1 MIKRILLL
9 IFFSQVAFAQFDTL
23 WTKTYFPD
31 EDTLG
36 FIGISI
42 QPTFDGGF
50 VVLGEQTS
58 ENIEPAIF
66 LLKADSDGENLW
78 TRLLPNSNYE
88 YVKAFSIGET
98 QNGGLSVLTRE
109 SNFNC
114 QEEPDSSSNAFLVIT
129 SMNFYGDTL
138 WTRAL
143 VNNYLADQYELCS
156 QNYKGLIL
164 HDGNYLIFGNYFADG
179 EIKTWLL
186 KTDSEGNII
195 WENSY
200 DLSTTTDIAEGGD
213 GNIYISGGYGMQGAP
228 TTAYI
233 VKINQNGT
241 QEWIQN
247 ESSSFNTSGSYIY
260 PIVDNGLAVAGAYSS
275 TDPGWNATG
284 PWLWTTDSLGNTEW
298 DIVLDAEGI
307 NSYGDLVQ
315 HEDGTFIIIGGDY
328 YGELSYALIN
338 MDEGLSHNLTFS
350 GFYVEPHDI
359 KTLTYNTQIAL
370 INYSYNYD
378 PHIGIIKSI
387 YNSSYCVA
395 DDGTDGV
402 ELWSGCY
409 SIQNTTAL
417 DLSYIGVTGE
427 IPPEIGNLINLSS
440 LILKENQLD
449 GEIPPEISYL
459 INLTQLD
466 LGGNQ
471 LDGEIPPEIGY
482 LTNLNILDLAGNQF
496 TGAIPPEICNLPN
509 LNELELGGNQLT
521 GAIPPEIGNLSSL
534 TFIHLE
540 YNQFTGEIPPEI
552 GNLTNLVWLN
562 FVHNQLTG
570 VIPSTICNLDM
581 NWSDPNNF
589 NIYENQLCPP
599 YPDCV
604 TDYVG
609 YQDTTNCVQVS
620 IIDETLPI
628 IYKLYNAYPNPFN
641 PVTTLRYD
649 LPENAMIN
657 IAIYDMLGRQVKT
670 LVNQTQDAGYRSV
683 IWDATNDYG
692 KHVSAGIYLYQIQ
705 AGEYISTKKMVLLK

>member
-9 IFFSQVAFAQFDTL
+9 IFFSQVAFAQLDTL

-36 FIGISI
+36 FIGISL
-42 QPTFDGGF
+42 QPTLDGGF

-58 ENIEPAIF
+58 ENIEPEIF
-66 LLKADSDGENLW
+66 LLKADSDGETLW
-78 TRLLPNSNYE
+78 TKLLPNSNYE
-88 YVKAFSIGET
+88 YVKAFSISET
-98 QNGGLSVLTRE
+98 QNGGLYVLTRE

-114 QEEPDSSSNAFLVIT
+114 QDEPDSSSNAFLVIT
-129 SMNFYGDTL
+129 SMNSYGDTL

-143 VNNYLADQYELCS
+143 VNNYLANQYELCS
-156 QNYKGLIL
+156 LGYTGHIL
-164 HDGNYLIFGNYFADG
+164 HDGNYLIFGKYFADG
-179 EIKTWLL
+179 ERKTWLL

-200 DLSTTTDIAEGGD
+200 DLSTTTDITEGGD
-213 GNIYISGGYGMQGAP
+213 GNIYISGGYGMWGTPA
-228 TTAYI
+228 TAYI

-247 ESSSFNTSGSYIY
+247 ESSSLNTSGNNIY
-260 PIVDNGLAVAGAYSS
+260 PIVDNGLAVAGAYTS
-275 TDPGWNATG
+275 TDPDWNATG
-284 PWLWTTDSLGNTEW
+284 RWLWTTDSLGNTEW
-298 DIVLDAEGI
+298 AVILDDVGI
-307 NSYGDLVQ
+307 YNYGDLVQ
-315 HEDGTFIIIGGDY
+315 HEDGTFIIIGGAY

-338 MDEGLSHNLTFS
+338 MDEGLSHNITFN
-350 GFYVEPHDI
+350 GYYIEPHDI
-359 KTLTYNTQIAL
+359 KALNYNTQIAL
-370 INYSYNYD
+370 INYSDNYY

-417 DLSYIGVTGE
+417 DLSFIGVTGD

-440 LILKENQLD
+440 LILKENQLA

-482 LTNLNILDLAGNQF
+482 LTNLNILDLGGNQF
-496 TGAIPPEICNLPN
+496 TGAIPPEIGNLPN
-509 LNELELGGNQLT
+509 LNQLELGGNQLT

-589 NIYENQLCPP
+589 NINENQLCPP

-609 YQDTTNCVQVS
+609 EQDTTNCEQVS

-628 IYKLYNAYPNPFN
+628 TYNLHNAYPNPFN
-641 PVTTLRYD
+641 PITTLRYD
-649 LPENAMIN
+649 LAVQTHVN
-657 IAIYDMLGRQVKT
+657 ITVYNMLGRKVRT
-670 LVNQTQDAGYRSV
+670 ILNQQQDPGYKSL

-692 KHVSAGIYLYQIQ
+692 KPVSAGIYLYQIQ

>member
-1 MIKRILLL
+1 MGRYISLLL
-9 IFFSQVAFAQFDTL
+9 
-23 WTKTYFPD
+23 
-31 EDTLG
+31 
-36 FIGISI
+36 FI
-42 QPTFDGGF
+42 
-50 VVLGEQTS
+50 
-58 ENIEPAIF
+58 
-66 LLKADSDGENLW
+66 W
-78 TRLLPNSNYE
+78 
-88 YVKAFSIGET
+88 
-98 QNGGLSVLTRE
+98 
-109 SNFNC
+109 
-114 QEEPDSSSNAFLVIT
+114 LVWGQDCT
-129 SMNFYGDTL
+129 
-138 WTRAL
+138 
-143 VNNYLADQYELCS
+143 
-156 QNYKGLIL
+156 
-164 HDGNYLIFGNYFADG
+164 
-179 EIKTWLL
+179 
-186 KTDSEGNII
+186 
-195 WENSY
+195 
-200 DLSTTTDIAEGGD
+200 
-213 GNIYISGGYGMQGAP
+213 
-228 TTAYI
+228 
-233 VKINQNGT
+233 
-241 QEWIQN
+241 
-247 ESSSFNTSGSYIY
+247 
-260 PIVDNGLAVAGAYSS
+260 
-275 TDPGWNATG
+275 
-284 PWLWTTDSLGNTEW
+284 
-298 DIVLDAEGI
+298 
-307 NSYGDLVQ
+307 
-315 HEDGTFIIIGGDY
+315 
-328 YGELSYALIN
+328 
-338 MDEGLSHNLTFS
+338 
-350 GFYVEPHDI
+350 
-359 KTLTYNTQIAL
+359 
-370 INYSYNYD
+370 
-378 PHIGIIKSI
+378 
-387 YNSSYCVA
+387 A

-402 ELWSGCY
+402 ELWDECY

-440 LILKENQLD
+440 LILKENQLE

-692 KHVSAGIYLYQIQ
+692 KPVSDGIYLYQIQ
-705 AGEYISTKKMVLLK
+705 AGEYMQTKKMVLLK

>member
-1 MIKRILLL
+1 MIKSILLL
-9 IFFSQVAFAQFDTL
+9 IFFSQVAFAQLDTL

-36 FIGISI
+36 FIGISL

-228 TTAYI
+228 ATAYI

-284 PWLWTTDSLGNTEW
+284 PWLWTTDRLGNTEW
-298 DIVLDAEGI
+298 DKVLDAEGI

-315 HEDGTFIIIGGDY
+315 HEDGTFIIIGGGY

-409 SIQNTTAL
+409 SIQNTTEL

-496 TGAIPPEICNLPN
+496 TGAIPPEMCNLPN

-692 KHVSAGIYLYQIQ
+692 KHVSAGIYLYQIE